1 MAKNSVS
8 DWSATAGENTDIAGI
23 DINEN
28 CAPGNMNDMGR
39 NIMSQIAAL
48 NIGDFGSL
56 TATITELNYSAGVT
70 SSIQSQLNIL
80 SNGKQPLDDT
90 LTALAELSTGAS
102 KIPYSTGADVF
113 DQLNFLDEDDMSSD
127 DPLGVPSQQSV
138 KAYSDSGRAFQL
150 VGSWDHSSNV
160 SVVDFTNLGDYESLT
175 VVSWGV
181 QNSAGAQTGG
191 LRVST
196 NNGSSF
202 VTSGYD
208 SYGFDDASGD
218 SYTDR
223 ISLGQSGTICNFV
236 RVDMFN
242 FNKSEET
249 FSSGRAAQQKNWGV
263 APSGV
268 NNAIRLFHNSG
279 NFTAGHI
286 RVYGTKG

>member
-56 TATITELNYSAGVT
+56 TVSIEELNYSKGVT
-70 SSIQSQLNIL
+70 SGIQAQLDATN
-80 SNGKQPLDDT
+80 NNKQPLDDT
-90 LTALAELSTGAS
+90 LTALAGLSTGAS
-102 KIPYSTGADVF
+102 KIPYSTGTDVF
-113 DQLNFLDEDDMSSD
+113 SQLNFRDEDNMSSD
-127 DPLGVPSQQSV
+127 DPLGVPSQQST
-138 KAYSDSGRAFQL
+138 KAYVDNGRAQQL
-150 VGSWDHSSNV
+150 IGSWDHSSNV
-160 SVVDFTNLGDYESLT
+160 STVEFTDLGDYESIT

-181 QNSAGAQTGG
+181 TNSAGAQTGG
-191 LRVST
+191 IRVST
-196 NNGSSF
+196 NNGSSYL
-202 VTSGYD
+202 SAGYD

-218 SYTDR
+218 SYSDR
-223 ISLGQSGTICNFV
+223 LALGQSGTICNFV
-236 RVDMFN
+236 MVDIFN
-242 FNKSEET
+242 FNKSQET
-249 FSSGRAAQQKNWGV
+249 FYSGRAAQQKNWGTS
-263 APSGV
+263 PFGV
-268 NNAIRLFHNSG
+268 NNAIQLFHNSG